1 VSTMPD
7 DLLEKLRACDAH
19 ITTTS
24 PQQGS
29 VLHVRIAMSELKQAA
44 VVLRDAGMYPVFMTV
59 VHADPHCALV
69 YQFAA
74 SDRNMR
80 VLLATTARADG
91 SAPSLTPL
99 FPGMQWHEREAR
111 DMFGIVFEGHPDMR
125 PLLMCEEDRDL
136 YPLRKG
142 PQRLKTLEQLK
153 SAERASAD
161 GKSP

>member
-1 VSTMPD
+1 MSIMPD

-24 PQQGS
+24 PLQGS
-29 VLHVRIAMSELKQAA
+29 VLHVMITTAALKQAA
-44 VVLRDAGMYPVFMTV
+44 MVIRDAGMYPVFMTA
-59 VHADPHCALV
+59 VHADPQCALV

-80 VLLATTARADG
+80 VLLATTVAPDG
-91 SAPSLTPL
+91 RAPSLTPL
-99 FPGMQWHEREAR
+99 FPGMQLHEREAR

-125 PLLMCEEDRDL
+125 PLLMCDEDRDL
-136 YPLRKG
+136 YPLRKD

-153 SAERASAD
+153 GADRAAAD